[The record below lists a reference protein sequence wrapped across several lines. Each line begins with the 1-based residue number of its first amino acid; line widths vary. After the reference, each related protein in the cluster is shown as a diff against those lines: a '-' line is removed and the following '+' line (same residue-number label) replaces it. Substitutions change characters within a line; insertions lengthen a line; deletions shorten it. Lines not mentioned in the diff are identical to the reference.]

1 MKVPGFDFGPAD
13 FSRALKA
20 SSFAPAALVLNSKRR
35 KDLEIFYAFC
45 RVVDDCADE
54 YAPAEGRRFLKAW
67 QKALAKAPS
76 PTAPLLQ
83 RELWRLSA
91 EYGIPLG
98 LFRDLVLGALSDL
111 RPRVR
116 FARQLDLNR
125 YIHRVAGVVGQACLP
140 LFGVELKAGRAY
152 AEALGRAFQLIN
164 IVRDAKEDA
173 ARGRLY
179 FCLEDLRKQGLSEK
193 KALAG
198 RGMQPVLLDYA
209 LRAQA
214 ALREAE
220 RASAGLPKSGLRPS
234 RMMRKVYGALLD
246 AMLADGLK
254 VFEKRYS
261 LSGPKKFWLVF
272 TGLL

>member
-1 MKVPGFDFGPAD
+1 MKVPGFEFGPED
-13 FSRALKA
+13 FSKALKS

-54 YAPAEGRRFLKAW
+54 YPAAEGRRYLKAW
-67 QKALAKAPS
+67 QKALAKAPAMK
-76 PTAPLLQ
+76 APLLQ
-83 RELWRLSA
+83 RELWRLST
-91 EYGIPLG
+91 EYGIPVA
-98 LFRDLVLGALSDL
+98 LFRDLILGALSDL

-116 FARQLDLNR
+116 FAKAADLDL

-140 LFGVELKAGRAY
+140 LFGVDLKAGKAY

-173 ARGRLY
+173 GRGRLY
-179 FCLEDLRKQGLSEK
+179 FCLEDLRKHGVNEK
-193 KALAG
+193 AALKGA
-198 RGMQPVLLDYA
+198 GMQPLLLDYA
-209 LRAQA
+209 RRSQE
-214 ALREAE
+214 ALRDAQKLAE
-220 RASAGLPKSGLRPS
+220 GLPKAGLRPS
-234 RMMRKVYGALLD
+234 RMMRKVYAGLLD
-246 AMLADGLK
+246 EMLADGLK

-261 LSGPKKFWLVF
+261 LSAPKKLWLVF